1 MGGLA
6 ARLGFLV
13 LASPPPLPA
22 AEVVVV
28 MLKLELEAA
37 LEGRP
42 RFLGVPAVVL
52 AELARFGV
60 GRCFPSSAAA
70 GEGAGAVG
78 GLGLSF
84 APAGR

>member
-22 AEVVVV
+22 AEVVVL
-28 MLKLELEAA
+28 MLKLDVA

-42 RFLGVPAVVL
+42 RFLSGPAVVL

-60 GRCFPSSAAA
+60 GHCFPSSAAA
-70 GEGAGAVG
+70 GEGEGAGAVG
-78 GLGLSF
+78 GLGLSL